1 VLTRDLRATQD
12 RFNVGEV
19 TRTDVAQAQARR
31 AAAVAALDLARANL
45 RTSRATFERVIG
57 HPPSHLVEARE
68 SPLVAKALGEN
79 VEISLRE
86 SPSVVGALYREQ
98 AARYAIDLVRGELLP
113 TAQFEANYLKRFDD
127 TVGLDSNETASVTGR
142 LIVPF
147 YTGGEVQARVRQAKH
162 THIQRLQEIE
172 QARTET
178 QAQVVTAWAQLEAA
192 KAAVESDQTA
202 VDANRIAL
210 AGVREEERV
219 GQRTLLDVLNAEQEL
234 LNAEVNLVTDQR
246 NVVVASYT
254 VLSTIGRLDAQEL
267 NLASLVYDPDA
278 HYHDV
283 RNKWFDIS
291 VTHSDGHSEI
301 IQAAPPPNHVPAK

>member
-1 VLTRDLRATQD
+1 LK
-12 RFNVGEV
+12 
-19 TRTDVAQAQARR
+19 
-31 AAAVAALDLARANL
+31 
-45 RTSRATFERVIG
+45 TSRAAFERVIG
-57 HPPSHLVEARE
+57 HPPSHLVDAHE
-68 SPLVAKALGEN
+68 SPLVAKTLPEN

-98 AARYAIDLVRGELLP
+98 AARYTIDLVRGELLP
-113 TAQFEANYLKRFDD
+113 TAQLEANYAKRFDD
-127 TVGLDSNETASVTGR
+127 TPGLDSVETGSITGR
-142 LIVPF
+142 LTVPF
-147 YTGGEVQARVRQAKH
+147 YTGGEVQARVRQAKQ

-178 QAQVVTAWAQLEAA
+178 QANVVTAWAQLQAA

-246 NVVVASYT
+246 NVVVASFT

-283 RNKWFDIS
+283 RSKWFDIS
-291 VTHSDGHSEI
+291 ITHPDGRREVI
-301 IQAAPPPNHVPAK
+301 EATPPPHLPAK

>member
-1 VLTRDLRATQD
+1 LTRDLRATQD

-45 RTSRATFERVIG
+45 KTSRATFERVIG
-57 HPPSHLVEARE
+57 HPPSHLVDAKE
-68 SPLVAKALGEN
+68 SSLVAKTLAEN
-79 VEISLRE
+79 IEVSLRE
-86 SPSVVGALYREQ
+86 SPNVVGALYREQ

-113 TAQFEANYLKRFDD
+113 TAQLEANYSKRFDD
-127 TVGLDSNETASVTGR
+127 TTGLDSTEAASVTGR

-178 QAQVVTAWAQLEAA
+178 QAQVVTAWAQLQAA

-254 VLSTIGRLDAQEL
+254 VLATVGRLDAQDL
-267 NLASLVYDPDA
+267 NLASLVYDMDA
-278 HYHDV
+278 HYEDV
-283 RNKWFDIS
+283 RRKWFDIS
-291 VTHSDGHSEI
+291 VTHSDGRREI
-301 IQAAPPPNHVPAK
+301 IEATPPDHVPVK